1 MSVTNGNNKV
11 AMAMT
16 TPYAL
21 FLGCIIPNRYP
32 GIELAIRNVAPMLG
46 IELKDMEGASCCP
59 APGVFKSFDKPAWLA
74 LAARNL
80 TIAESLGC
88 DVITLCNGCYG
99 SLKEANEILKQDT
112 EQRDK
117 FNKILND
124 VKREFKGNIKVRHL
138 VEVLYRDLGTDQI
151 SKLVKRPLNLNVAVH
166 YGCHLLRPTKYREIK
181 SSERPKFLD
190 ELVEVL
196 GAKSVSYKDKM
207 MCCGAG
213 GGVRAAALDVALDMT
228 REKLQNIKDAGADL
242 IVSPCSFCHLQFD
255 RGQIEIRDK
264 TGVFFNIP
272 TLHYVQFLGL
282 ALGLPP
288 EKLGVYNNAIPADTI
303 IKKI

>member
-1 MSVTNGNNKV
+1 MEIVKV
-11 AMAMT
+11 VRVMT

-21 FLGCIIPNRYP
+21 YLGCLIPNRYP
-32 GIELAIRNVAPMLG
+32 GIELAMRNVAPALG
-46 IELKDMEGASCCP
+46 IELRDMEGASCCP
-59 APGVFKSFDKPAWLA
+59 APGVFKSFYKPTWLA

-99 SLKEANEILKQDT
+99 SLKEANEILKQDA
-112 EQRDK
+112 EERDK

-124 VKREFKGNIKVRHL
+124 VKREFKGNIQVRHL
-138 VEVLYRDLGTDQI
+138 VEVLYRDFGTDQI
-151 SKLVKRPLNLNVAVH
+151 SKMVKRPLNLNVAVH

-181 SSERPKFLD
+181 SSERPTFLD

-196 GAKSVSYKDKM
+196 GAKSVPYRDKM

-242 IVSPCSFCHLQFD
+242 IVSPCAFCHLQFD

-288 EKLGVYNNAIPADTI
+288 EKLGVYNNAIPADAI

>member
-1 MSVTNGNNKV
+1 MI
-11 AMAMT
+11 MT

-32 GIELAIRNVAPMLG
+32 GIELAMRNVAPMLD

-74 LAARNL
+74 LAARNI
-80 TIAESLGC
+80 TIAESL
-88 DVITLCNGCYG
+88 DSDIVTLCNGCYG
-99 SLKEANEILKQDT
+99 SLKEACETLKQDA
-112 EQRDK
+112 EQRDR

-124 VKREFKGNIKVRHL
+124 VKKEFKGNIQVRHL
-138 VEVLYRDLGTDQI
+138 VEVLYRDFGTDRI
-151 SKLVKRPLNLNVAVH
+151 SKMVKRPLSLNVAVH

-181 SSERPKFLD
+181 SSERPTFLD

-196 GAKSVSYKDKM
+196 GAKSVPYRDKM

-213 GGVRAAALDVALDMT
+213 GGVRASALDVALDMT
-228 REKLQNIKDAGADL
+228 KEKLQNMKNAGADL
-242 IVSPCSFCHLQFD
+242 IVSPCAFCHLQFD
-255 RGQIEIRDK
+255 RGQLEIRDK
-264 TGVFFNIP
+264 TGVFFDIP

-288 EKLGVYNNAIPADTI
+288 EKLGVYNNAIPTDAV

>member
-1 MSVTNGNNKV
+1 L
-11 AMAMT
+11 T

-32 GIELAIRNVAPMLG
+32 GIELAMRNVAPMLD
-46 IELKDMEGASCCP
+46 IEIKDMEGASCCP
-59 APGVFKSFDKPAWLA
+59 APGVFKSFDKSTWAA

-88 DVITLCNGCYG
+88 DILTLCNGCYG
-99 SLKEANEILKQDT
+99 SLKEANEILKQDA
-112 EQRDK
+112 EQRDRL
-117 FNKILND
+117 NKILND
-124 VKREFKGNIKVRHL
+124 VKREFKGNIKVRHF
-138 VEVLYRDLGTDQI
+138 VEVLYRDYGTDRI
-151 SKLVKRPLNLNVAVH
+151 GKMVKKLLNLNVAVH

-181 SSERPKFLD
+181 SSERPRFLD

-196 GAKSVSYKDKM
+196 GAKSVPYRDKM

-213 GGVRAAALDVALDMT
+213 GGVRAAVLDVALDMT
-228 REKLQNIKDAGADL
+228 REKLQNVKNVGADL
-242 IVSPCSFCHLQFD
+242 VVTPCAFCHLQFD

-264 TGVFFNIP
+264 TGVLFNIP

-288 EKLGVYNNAIPADTI
+288 EKLGVYNNAIPTESI
-303 IKKI
+303 IKKM